1 MTFSA
6 GIAAFAKKAGLG
18 LEDAATRSLLQL
30 TNNVVIQTPKDQGRA
45 QGNWF
50 PSVGTPAQG
59 FDLDKTD
66 LVSQSSINSA
76 ISDSIG
82 GTYWLVNNLPYI
94 RRLEYDGHSLQAPNG
109 WVRTNIEN
117 FNLMLQDAAQ
127 SVKK

>member
-18 LEDAATRSLLQL
+18 LEDAAARSLLQL

-45 QGNWF
+45 QANWF

-109 WVRTNIEN
+109 WVRANIEN

>member
-18 LEDAATRSLLQL
+18 LEDATARSLLQL

-45 QGNWF
+45 QANWF

-109 WVRTNIEN
+109 WVRANIEN